1 MWASFPFS
9 FLSPV
14 RSAQAA
20 ARPSIGPSSAA
31 RNFAELRAS
40 RGTSEFL
47 QYIRGRNMHTI
58 RQDILCGNRCVAF
71 RNCMHTPTRVCIAF
85 LAVGRACIV
94 WEKPINN
101 SNLSSVLI

>member
-1 MWASFPFS
+1 MWASAPFS
-9 FLSPV
+9 FLLSPV

-47 QYIRGRNMHTI
+47 LARST
-58 RQDILCGNRCVAF
+58 
-71 RNCMHTPTRVCIAF
+71 TRSMDTVEWYF
-85 LAVGRACIV
+85 YL
-94 WEKPINN
+94 E
-101 SNLSSVLI
+101 

>member
-9 FLSPV
+9 FLLSPV

-47 QYIRGRNMHTI
+47 LVLLAYMIRGYYHY
-58 RQDILCGNRCVAF
+58 
-71 RNCMHTPTRVCIAF
+71 
-85 LAVGRACIV
+85 
-94 WEKPINN
+94 
-101 SNLSSVLI
+101 